1 MKRYVALCVALLSM
15 ACGSSSPSAPSGS
28 SNTLSA
34 PGSFTISAQQVF
46 MDRNTVS
53 FTWNSTGSSTYK
65 MLIGS
70 ANGGSDVLS
79 ADVTGTSYTWTAPRT
94 AGVFYARVA
103 ATSGGQTGSASTE
116 LPVFTID
123 MRSMIDAMYFAAGP
137 MSQNSTI
144 NPTPFNGIINAAIWA
159 DGSNVTVRVSEEAGA
174 QSLAAA
180 QQFVA
185 DYLAAT
191 GNHITATVT
200 TTSDTYK
207 GVALADLP
215 AFSVVVRVDQ
225 VCTGVGV
232 IACANFG
239 PAPVGTNR
247 SFVNLNAV
255 GGSVSVAHEIGH
267 SFGLN
272 HVAVNSST
280 RQEFRFLMN
289 PALVGQQ
296 LTVAEKTVITAARDG
311 GMRAGWTRAQAQA
324 SGLVLPYTGGA
335 VTPPAMLL
343 PSVKDVESGMIR

>member
-1 MKRYVALCVALLSM
+1 
-15 ACGSSSPSAPSGS
+15 
-28 SNTLSA
+28 
-34 PGSFTISAQQVF
+34 

-53 FTWNSTGSSTYK
+53 FTWNSTGASTYK
-65 MLIGS
+65 VFVGS

-123 MRSMIDAMYFAAGP
+123 MRSMIDAMFFGAGP
-137 MSQNSTI
+137 MSQSSTI
-144 NPTPFNGIINAAIWA
+144 DPTPFNSQINAAIWA
-159 DGSNVTVRVSEEAGA
+159 DGSNLTVLVTNAAGA
-174 QSLAAA
+174 QSLTAA

-191 GNHITATVT
+191 GNHITATVST
-200 TTSDTYK
+200 TNDSYQ
-207 GVALADLP
+207 GVDLSALP
-215 AFSVVVRVDQ
+215 PFTVVVRVDP
-225 VCTGVGV
+225 VCTDPGV
-232 IACANFG
+232 IACANYG
-239 PAPVGTNR
+239 PAPVGQNR
-247 SFVNLNAV
+247 SFVNLNAA

-267 SFGLN
+267 SFGLR

-280 RQEFRFLMN
+280 RQEFRFLLN

-296 LTVAEKTVITAARDG
+296 LTVAEKTVLTAARDG
-311 GMRAGWTRAQAQA
+311 GMRANWTRAQALA
-324 SGLVLPYTGGA
+324 AGLVLPYTGGA

-343 PSVKDVESGMIR
+343 PSVRDIESGGIR